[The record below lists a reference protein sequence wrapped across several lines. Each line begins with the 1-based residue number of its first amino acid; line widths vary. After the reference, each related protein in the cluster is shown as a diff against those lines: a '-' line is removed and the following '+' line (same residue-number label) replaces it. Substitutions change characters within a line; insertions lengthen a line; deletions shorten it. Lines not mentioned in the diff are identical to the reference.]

1 MRTPTLLAGRYQL
14 QSALSSG
21 GFAETWLAIDTM
33 TPSRRLVVVKQLK
46 APTDTSVLPVVM
58 AAFEREAA
66 VLEQL
71 GQHCDRVPA
80 LYAYFQ
86 EAGQL
91 YLVQEYIAGQTLR
104 QVGRLNSVQARSL
117 LEQLL
122 AVLAQIHQAGV
133 IHRDIKPDN
142 IILRESDSQPVLID
156 FGAVRQAI
164 ETASATQLRTASKVI
179 GTPGYMAPEQAMGR
193 VAFATD
199 LYALAMT
206 LGFVLTGQDP
216 LDWPTD
222 PRTGHILWEAL
233 LPDLDPQFRNI
244 LDRASQPQLAQRYY
258 SVAEVQAALTAATTI
273 ATQVVARK
281 APIDRPKRQSAKP
294 KKAQKPLPARS
305 PQLDSLVPVPAPRA
319 TPAHS
324 PHRGKWLGLFL
335 LFAGLGAAAALGFGS
350 WQAQQ
355 QANQQQLQQRFEEL
369 QANLQEAQRR
379 AEAAR
384 VEADRA
390 KAEAEAAKNNPIG
403 TLAEQWF
410 GSKDQEDA
418 PNSDRTTLTTSSAVN
433 TVESFYA
440 AVTAKNWSTAANYFS
455 GNLAD
460 QFDPGFFSQ
469 FNQVTVENLT
479 VTSESIDRIELI
491 GENRYVWPDGS
502 QQREQ
507 RSFTITTEGNELK
520 IVDSQFLGVLQAR
533 S

>member
-33 TPSRRLVVVKQLK
+33 TPSRRSVVVKQLK
-46 APTDTSVLPVVM
+46 APADDSVLPVVL

-71 GQHCDRVPA
+71 GQHCDRVPV
-80 LYAYFQ
+80 LYAYFE

-104 QVGRLNSVQARSL
+104 QVGRRSPAQARSL

-122 AVLAQIHQAGV
+122 AILAPIHQAGV

-142 IILRESDSQPVLID
+142 IILRESDGQPVLID

-193 VAFATD
+193 VTFATD
-199 LYALAMT
+199 LYGLAMT
-206 LGFVLTGQDP
+206 LGFALTGQDP

-222 PRTGHILWEAL
+222 PRTGLILWETL
-233 LPDLDPQFRNI
+233 LPDLDPSLRRI
-244 LDRASQPQLAQRYY
+244 LEQASQPQLAQRYG
-258 SVAEVQAALTAATTI
+258 SVAEVQAALHTDTAI
-273 ATQVVARK
+273 ATQVVAPR
-281 APIDRPKRQSAKP
+281 DQPKKQERRAKP
-294 KKAQKPLPARS
+294 PRRKSEPRS
-305 PQLDSLVPVPAPRA
+305 LQPVPPPPPRSNRA
-319 TPAHS
+319 QRQRS
-324 PHRGKWLGLFL
+324 LWLGIGIFL
-335 LFAGLGAAAALGFGS
+335 VLSLAGAGLATGLWFWQEQERTKQQAL
-350 WQAQQ
+350 QQ
-355 QANQQQLQQRFEEL
+355 QFEEL
-369 QANLQEAQRR
+369 QANLQEARRR

-384 VEADRA
+384 AEAERA
-390 KAEAEAAKNNPIG
+390 KAEAEAAKNNPFG

-410 GSKDQEDA
+410 GSENGTEA
-418 PNSDRTTLTTSSAVN
+418 PTTLTADTAAG
-433 TVESFYA
+433 TVVALYA
-440 AVTAKNWSTAANYFS
+440 AIAARDWSTAQAYFT

-460 QFDPGFFSQ
+460 QFDPQFFEQ
-469 FNQVTVENLT
+469 FREVTVENLS
-479 VTSESIDRIELI
+479 VTSQSLDRIELV
-491 GENRYVWPDGS
+491 GENRYIWPDGS

-507 RSFTITTEGNELK
+507 RSFTIVSEGDTLK
-520 IVDSQFLGVLQAR
+520 IAESQFLGVVKSR
-533 S
+533 R